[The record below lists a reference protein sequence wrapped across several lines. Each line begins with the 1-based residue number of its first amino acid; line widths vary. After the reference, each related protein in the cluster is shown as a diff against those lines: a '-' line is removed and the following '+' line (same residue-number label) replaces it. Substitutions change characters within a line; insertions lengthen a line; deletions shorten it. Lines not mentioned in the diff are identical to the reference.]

1 MADVPNSAKQEL
13 LMFEQT
19 DSRFLEKTKGLS
31 LSEMSPMQ
39 REWAEKREQRR
50 KTLEARVAQEE
61 SERASHPAIS
71 SREGGNGEVD
81 GLPFPMSGQIVEADK
96 EIRKFLA
103 TEEGLEVHK
112 TLEEAFEALDRL

>member
-81 GLPFPMSGQIVEADK
+81 GLPFPMSGQIVEAD
-96 EIRKFLA
+96 EEVRKFLA
-103 TEEGLEVHK
+103 TGEGLEVHK
-112 TLEEAFEALDRL
+112 TPKEAFEALDRL

>member
-103 TEEGLEVHK
+103 TDEGLEVHK
-112 TLEEAFEALDRL
+112 TLEEAVEALDRL

>member
-1 MADVPNSAKQEL
+1 
-13 LMFEQT
+13 MFEQT

-50 KTLEARVAQEE
+50 KALEARVAQEE
-61 SERASHPAIS
+61 AESEQASHSAIS
-71 SREGGNGEVD
+71 CREGGNGEVD

-112 TLEEAFEALDRL
+112 TPEEAFEALDRL

>member
-112 TLEEAFEALDRL
+112 TPEEAFEALDRL

>member
-1 MADVPNSAKQEL
+1 
-13 LMFEQT
+13 MFEQT

-103 TEEGLEVHK
+103 TGEGLEVHK
-112 TLEEAFEALDRL
+112 TPEEAFEALDRL